1 MTRGSPRIPPGP
13 VESINLMDVRR
24 DPLAFLTRMRADYG
38 DVTSHVIDE
47 RVYLVNRP
55 DLAHRVLAAN
65 RRNYVKAGTPDDMM
79 LTPLLG
85 KGLLTSEGEVWVRQR
100 RISQPPFARE
110 RVQGFDGLVTSATNE
125 LLDRWTSALASG
137 EPLRLDHQLSGLTLA
152 IVARAIFGSD
162 LTGIDEHFGE
172 AVDVLNRFMGHYD
185 PLQDSAAG
193 QESRAAFSKAVGF
206 LNGLV
211 RLLIQARRLE
221 GTEGRDDL
229 LSRLIEG
236 LDGGSGGPGAERELR
251 DQVVTMLMAGHETTA
266 KALTWTTVLLAEHPA
281 VAEQLDG
288 ELDAVL
294 EERVARAEDLD
305 QLPICRQVVQEA
317 LRLYPPVWLLSR
329 RAVSDDKLGEFDV
342 PANTLVCVSPY
353 VLHRDE
359 RFWEH
364 PQTFDPDRFSEERSA
379 GRPDY
384 AYLPFSGGPRHCI
397 GRHFAMLEAQL
408 VLATMRRRVRLA
420 LVEDHPIEPEALV
433 TLRPRYGVLAT
444 VHAREATVHARETAV
459 HARNG

>member
-1 MTRGSPRIPPGP
+1 MRI
-13 VESINLMDVRR
+13 RR
-24 DPLAFLTRMRADYG
+24 DPLSFLTEMRTRYG
-38 DVTSHVIDE
+38 DITSHTIDE

-65 RRNYVKAGTPDDMM
+65 RRNYTKAGTPDDLM

-85 KGLLTSEGEVWVRQR
+85 QGLLTSEGEVWKRQR
-100 RISQPPFARE
+100 RVSQPAFTRE
-110 RVQGFDGLVTSATNE
+110 RVQSFDELITSSTLE
-125 LLDRWTSALASG
+125 LLDRWNTASQSG

-162 LTGIDEHFGE
+162 LTGINEYFGE
-172 AVDVLNRFMGHYD
+172 AVDVLNRFMGHFD
-185 PLQDSAAG
+185 PLEDSAAG
-193 QESRAAFSKAVGF
+193 REARAAYAKAVGF

-211 RLLIQARRLE
+211 RLLVQGRRLE

-236 LDGGSGGPGAERELR
+236 LAKDSRAATPEAERELR

-266 KALTWTTVLLAEHPA
+266 KALTWTSVLLHNHPA
-281 VAEQLDG
+281 VAARLDA

-294 EERVARAEDLD
+294 DGRIPRAVDVPN
-305 QLPICRQVVQEA
+305 LPFCQQVIQEA

-329 RAVSDDKLGEFDV
+329 RSVGDDQLGEFDV
-342 PANTLVCVSPY
+342 PAGTLVCVSPY

-359 RFWEH
+359 RFWVQPE
-364 PQTFDPDRFSEERSA
+364 TFDPDRFSEHRSA

-384 AYLPFSGGPRHCI
+384 AYIPFSGGPRHCI
-397 GRHFAMLEAQL
+397 GRHLAMLEAQL
-408 VLATMRRRVRLA
+408 VLATIRQRVRLT
-420 LVEDHPIEPEALV
+420 LVDGHPIEPEALV

-444 VHAREATVHARETAV
+444 VAPRD
-459 HARNG
+459 G

>member
-1 MTRGSPRIPPGP
+1 MTGGYARIPPGP
-13 VESINLMDVRR
+13 SESISLTDVRR
-24 DPLAFLTRMRADYG
+24 DPLAFLTRMRTTYG

-47 RVYLVNRP
+47 RVYLINRP

-65 RRNYVKAGTPDDMM
+65 HRNYVKAGTPDDMM

-85 KGLLTSEGEVWVRQR
+85 KGLLTSDGELWKRQR
-100 RISQPPFARE
+100 RVSQPPFAPE
-110 RVQGFDGLVTSATNE
+110 RVQGFDGLVTAATTE
-125 LLDRWTSALASG
+125 LLDRWTSGLDSG
-137 EPLRLDHQLSGLTLA
+137 ESMRLDHQFSGLTLA

-162 LTGIDEHFGE
+162 LTGIDTSFGE

-193 QESRAAFSKAVGF
+193 REARAAFAKAVGF

-221 GTEGRDDL
+221 GTGGRDDL

-236 LDGGSGGPGAERELR
+236 LETDSGPEAERELR

-266 KALTWTTVLLAEHPA
+266 KALTWTTVLLDGHPA
-281 VAEQLDG
+281 VAERLDA
-288 ELDAVL
+288 ELDSVL
-294 EERVARAEDLD
+294 GDRVARAADLE
-305 QLPICRQVVQEA
+305 QLPTCRQVVQEA

-329 RAVSDDKLGEFDV
+329 RAVKDDQLGEFDV

-353 VLHRDE
+353 VLHRDG
-359 RFWEH
+359 RYWEH
-364 PQTFDPDRFSEERSA
+364 PEAFDPGRFSEERSA

-384 AYLPFSGGPRHCI
+384 AYIPFSGGPRHCI

-408 VLATMRRRVRLA
+408 VLATVRRRVRMA

-433 TLRPRYGVLAT
+433 TLRPRHGVLVT
-444 VHAREATVHARETAV
+444 VHAREATVHAA
-459 HARNG
+459 HG